1 MVKKSIDVK
10 VRPLANPSLEK
21 ASLLG
26 AARLYV
32 SRDSLIALTGALDNG
47 HSCVVEK
54 LGEDAAGTPGPDGTT
69 PSGPIKRE
77 AALWVLPDKNVSPN
91 VVMMSRA
98 FQDATGFKIGD
109 QVRLA
114 LAEAPTPEADEVA
127 VVDVSEGNQEDP
139 APTRYTPSWEHS
151 ISLSLGESPRSS
163 GHWKPMLISSSS
175 SGTSVP
181 WNGPRGRHHQ

>member
-1 MVKKSIDVK
+1 MVKKSIDAK

-32 SRDSLIALTGALDNG
+32 SKDSLIALTGALDNG
-47 HSCVVEK
+47 HACIVEK
-54 LGEDAAGTPGPDGTT
+54 LGVEKLGDDTPGPDGTT
-69 PSGPIKRE
+69 PAGPLRRE
-77 AALWVLPDKNVSPN
+77 AALCALPDKNVSPN

-114 LAEAPTPEADEVA
+114 MAEAPTPEAQEVA
-127 VVDVSEGNQEDP
+127 VIDVSEGAQEDP
-139 APTRYTPSWEHS
+139 PPTRYAPCWEHS
-151 ISLSLGESPRSS
+151 ISLSLGE
-163 GHWKPMLISSSS
+163 
-175 SGTSVP
+175 
-181 WNGPRGRHHQ
+181 